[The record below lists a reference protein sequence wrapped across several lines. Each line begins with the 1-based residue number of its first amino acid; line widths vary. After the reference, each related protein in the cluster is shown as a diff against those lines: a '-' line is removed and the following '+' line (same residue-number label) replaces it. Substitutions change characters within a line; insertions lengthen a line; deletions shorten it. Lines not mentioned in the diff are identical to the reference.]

1 MPKRLFPFLIVLVVM
16 ATVSSGWAVGQV
28 LTVQVRDVQMR
39 ATPSFTGK
47 PAAKLSYGQQVSVLE
62 ERGVWLKTQA
72 PAGVGWVHT
81 TALTSKKIELVSGNK
96 NVAAKADE
104 REVAAAGKGFSP
116 EVEKAYRTKNPGGY
130 AAVEAMLKQ
139 SYSPAQLRTFLAAGK
154 VVPQQE
160 AAR

>member
-1 MPKRLFPFLIVLVVM
+1 MPKRLFPFLLVLVVI
-16 ATVSSGWAVGQV
+16 ATASSVWAVEQV
-28 LTVQVRDVQMR
+28 LTVQVREVQMR

-47 PAAKLSYGQQVSVLE
+47 PAAKLVYGQQVSVLE
-62 ERGVWLKTQA
+62 ERGAWLKTRA

-81 TALTSKKIELVSGNK
+81 TALTSKKIEIVSGNR
-96 NVAAKADE
+96 NVVVKADE
-104 REVAAAGKGFSP
+104 REVATAGKGFSP
-116 EVEKAYRTKNPGGY
+116 ETEKSYRANNPGGY

-139 SYSPAQLRTFLAAGK
+139 SYSPAQLRAFLAAGK